1 MHPKV
6 MEAAV
11 IGVPDVRRGEV
22 VKAFVVL
29 KEGATATPEEIRNF
43 CKEKLAPYK
52 VPTNVEFRKEL
63 PKTQVG
69 KVLRRTLLDEEKA
82 KMAKAEPET
91 VACRSGLIG
100 RSPGGG

>member
-11 IGVPDVRRGEV
+11 IGIPDAKRGEV

-29 KEGATATPEEIRNF
+29 KEGATATPDEIRSF

-52 VPTNVEFRKEL
+52 VPSYVEFRKEL

-82 KMAKAEPET
+82 KMSAKSEQEK
-91 VACRSGLIG
+91 VA
-100 RSPGGG
+100 

>member
-11 IGVPDVRRGEV
+11 VGVPDPKRGET

-29 KEGATATPEEIRNF
+29 KEGQTATSEDIRNF
-43 CKEKLAPYK
+43 CKERLAPYK
-52 VPTNVEFRKEL
+52 VPTFVEFRKEL

-69 KVLRRTLLDEEKA
+69 KVLRRLLVEEEKA
-82 KMAKAEPET
+82 KIAKGE
-91 VACRSGLIG
+91 VNN
-100 RSPGGG
+100 

>member
-1 MHPKV
+1 VLFMHPKV

-11 IGVPDVRRGEV
+11 IGVPDLKRGES

-29 KEGATATPEEIRNF
+29 KEGATVTVEDIRSF

-52 VPTNVEFRKEL
+52 VPTFVEFRKEL

-69 KVLRRTLLDEEKA
+69 KVLRRTLIDEEKA
-82 KMAKAEPET
+82 KIAQEKAASVSSE
-91 VACRSGLIG
+91 A
-100 RSPGGG
+100 